1 MEFIMYCGAGR
12 FRDVNYDINKLAA
25 FLPHQPCRYWGMLD
39 VLSRVVAS
47 GYHRWIAV
55 VGGSASP

>member
-12 FRDVNYDINKLAA
+12 FRDVNYDINKRAA

-55 VGGSASP
+55 V